1 MPDERKRSAEETLG
15 GEAPTFYTNSVAVG
29 ISAYDLTLMF
39 GQQIGD
45 SRQPQARVIMSLEHA
60 MVMIMILRRS
70 LREHVKTTGVNPTV
84 PEAVMRD
91 LQLSEEEPL
100 W

>member
-1 MPDERKRSAEETLG
+1 MADARKRSVDETIG
-15 GEAPTFYTNSVAVG
+15 GEAPTFYANSVGLG

-39 GQQIGD
+39 GQQIGEN
-45 SRQPQARVIMSLEHA
+45 REPQARIIMSIEHA
-60 MVMIMILRRS
+60 MVMTMIMRRS
-70 LREHVKTTGVNPTV
+70 LREHVKSTGVNPTV

-91 LQLSEEEPL
+91 LQLTEEEPL